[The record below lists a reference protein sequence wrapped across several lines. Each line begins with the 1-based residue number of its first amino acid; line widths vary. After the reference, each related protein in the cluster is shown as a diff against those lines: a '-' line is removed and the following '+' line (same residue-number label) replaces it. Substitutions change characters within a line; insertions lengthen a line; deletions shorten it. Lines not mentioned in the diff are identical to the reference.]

1 MQCPKRHS
9 RSIVRLFVV
18 SDAGKSTFNIGEYDL
33 RTSTTGGDDI
43 DFSRNQMYNNYRK
56 SSSECE
62 LKYYENYA

>member
-1 MQCPKRHS
+1 MLHLCITE
-9 RSIVRLFVV
+9 IVSVV
-18 SDAGKSTFNIGEYDL
+18 FNESQFL
-33 RTSTTGGDDI
+33 I

>member
-9 RSIVRLFVV
+9 RSLVRLFVV
-18 SDAGKSTFNIGEYDL
+18 SDAGKNTLDRRMSATDGA
-33 RTSTTGGDDI
+33 DI

>member
-1 MQCPKRHS
+1 M
-9 RSIVRLFVV
+9 
-18 SDAGKSTFNIGEYDL
+18 
-33 RTSTTGGDDI
+33 STTDGADI